1 MTQEEKKLLLTNV
14 SKVIVTVGGV
24 LTAAWI
30 IYYLYD
36 LLWKWK

>member
-1 MTQEEKKLLLTNV
+1 MTNHEKQEFLISV
-14 SKVIVTVGGV
+14 RKVIVTIGGV

-36 LLWKWK
+36 LLWK

>member
-1 MTQEEKKLLLTNV
+1 MTEQEKQEFLISV
-14 SKVIVTVGGV
+14 RKVIVTIGGV

-36 LLWKWK
+36 LLWK

>member
-1 MTQEEKKLLLTNV
+1 MMTEREKELLT
-14 SKVIVTVGGV
+14 KIIAKTIVTFGGI

-36 LLWKWK
+36 LLWRR

>member
-1 MTQEEKKLLLTNV
+1 MTREEEKLFLISVRKI
-14 SKVIVTVGGV
+14 IVTIGGV

-36 LLWKWK
+36 LLWK

>member
-1 MTQEEKKLLLTNV
+1 MTQNEKQLLTKMIAKTV
-14 SKVIVTVGGV
+14 VTFGGV

-36 LLWKWK
+36 LLWRR